1 MAPRDGSWSGCAS
14 GWCLRFGLAVA
25 MVLCVWAGPAP
36 GQEAGDADGVDETA
50 EEARASAH
58 EAAVDRLVEHFVRM
72 YGDHLKSP
80 DWMARAM
87 AVVGL
92 AQIDDPRATPP
103 MVQAL
108 ADDKNRLVRVYAWEA
123 LFARHGKLDDAQRE
137 AWVRG
142 GKELAKAGALR
153 GDLRVGLVYLIGCE
167 APTQENRDIFA
178 GLFQHTNSLD
188 PADIRT
194 LYAMRDVLARWKS
207 PDLVKSLVS
216 TMADLDYAYRADL
229 VLSGLGSGVPPART
243 LIDRGTKTMW
253 EKTREAWIEW
263 VRGANL
269 QEAGP
274 DPKVWADRE
283 SDLIPSPERIE
294 DPADPRW
301 RKDLELA
308 PLRLKQLDVVF
319 AVDSTGSMG
328 PVIRWM
334 QRNVIK
340 MMRAMAIVSRE
351 PRIGVVFYRDH
362 GDEYV
367 VSPVPLT
374 GNAEALVG
382 AIDKVRAKGG
392 GDVPEAVYEA
402 LLTAVRGMKWASS
415 NRVVI
420 TAGDAPPHPEAMD
433 KTRELVTSSAG
444 KGYRFHFIKA
454 RTEFGSGD
462 LKEFDHLAALGKGS
476 ATWVEFFGDYSLLD
490 GAGGPAD
497 RFKYKGPG
505 SSSDDAQAPSREQLA
520 AIASVDYAKHVDR
533 EVVAAVLRSVLGE
546 AYHDR
551 VPAFVNVLM
560 EYVERPVPENRHSF
574 GPRPKPKPTTH
585 TGPARPAPQP
595 DKPKDPQAR

>member
-1 MAPRDGSWSGCAS
+1 MATPAVSPCHPA
-14 GWCLRFGLAVA
+14 GWCVVLAVA
-25 MVLCVWAGPAP
+25 LAVCAGAGPARGQDP
-36 GQEAGDADGVDETA
+36 DDATEETRLSAQEA
-50 EEARASAH
+50 
-58 EAAVDRLVEHFVRM
+58 AADRLVEHFVRM
-72 YGDHLKSP
+72 YGEHLKSR
-80 DWMARAM
+80 DWLARAM

-92 AQIDDPRATPP
+92 AQIDDARAAPP
-103 MVQAL
+103 LVAAL

-123 LFARHGKLDDAQRE
+123 LFARHGSLDDAQRE

-153 GDLRVGLVYLIGCE
+153 GDLRVGLVYLVGSE
-167 APTQENRDIFA
+167 APTQENRDLFA
-178 GLFQHTNSLD
+178 QLFARTNSLD
-188 PADIRT
+188 PADVRT
-194 LYAMRDVLARWKS
+194 LYAMRDVLARWRS
-207 PDLVKSLVS
+207 PDLVKSLIN
-216 TMADLDYAYRADL
+216 TMADLDYAYRAEL
-229 VLSGLGSGVPPART
+229 VLGGLRSGVPPARS

-269 QEAGP
+269 KEAGP
-274 DPKVWADRE
+274 DPKAWRNRE
-283 SDLIPSPERIE
+283 SSLIPSPEHID
-294 DPADPRW
+294 DPSDPRW

-340 MMRAMAIVSRE
+340 MMRAMAIISRE

-362 GDEYV
+362 GDAYV

-415 NRVVI
+415 NRIVI
-420 TAGDAPPHPEAMD
+420 TAGDAPPHPQAVD
-433 KTRELVTSSAG
+433 KTRELVTASAG

-454 RTEFGSGD
+454 RTQFGSGD

-476 ATWVEFFGDYSLLD
+476 STWVEFFGDYRLLD
-490 GAGGPAD
+490 GAGGPAE

-505 SSSDDAQAPSREQLA
+505 SSRDDTPAPSRAELA
-520 AIASVDYAKHVDR
+520 SIASVDYGKHVDR

-574 GPRPKPKPTTH
+574 GPQPKPKPTRH
-585 TGPARPAPQP
+585 TGPAHPARQP